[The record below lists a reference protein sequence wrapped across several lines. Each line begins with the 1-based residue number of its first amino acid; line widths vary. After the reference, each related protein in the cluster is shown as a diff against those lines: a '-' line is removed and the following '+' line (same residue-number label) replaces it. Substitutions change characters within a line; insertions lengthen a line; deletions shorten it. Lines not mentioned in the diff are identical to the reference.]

1 MASVS
6 QSPAPRA
13 VIYAPFSIRE
23 QGEGGYSLDAQAAD
37 GRKLA
42 IELGTLRKLGKA
54 RRLASANSVNRAA
67 RRLQATGAAPEPPPT
82 LTRSTAAKPRR
93 HRS

>member
-1 MASVS
+1 MPYS
-6 QSPAPRA
+6 
-13 VIYAPFSIRE
+13 FSAGDRTI
-23 QGEGGYSLDAQAAD
+23 
-37 GRKLA
+37 A

-67 RRLQATGAAPEPPPT
+67 RRLGATSAAPEQPPA

>member
-1 MASVS
+1 MPYS
-6 QSPAPRA
+6 
-13 VIYAPFSIRE
+13 FSAGDRT
-23 QGEGGYSLDAQAAD
+23 
-37 GRKLA
+37 LA

-67 RRLQATGAAPEPPPT
+67 RRLEAPSAVPEEPPT
-82 LTRSTAAKPRR
+82 RTRSTAAKPRR

>member
-1 MASVS
+1 MPYS
-6 QSPAPRA
+6 
-13 VIYAPFSIRE
+13 FSAGDRTI
-23 QGEGGYSLDAQAAD
+23 
-37 GRKLA
+37 A

-54 RRLASANSVNRAA
+54 RRLASANSVNRA
-67 RRLQATGAAPEPPPT
+67 RRLGATSAAPEQPPA

>member
-1 MASVS
+1 M
-6 QSPAPRA
+6 P
-13 VIYAPFSIRE
+13 
-23 QGEGGYSLDAQAAD
+23 YSFFAGD
-37 GRKLA
+37 RTLA

-67 RRLQATGAAPEPPPT
+67 RRLEAPSAVPEERPT
-82 LTRSTAAKPRR
+82 RTRSTAAKPRR